1 MIKTRPLA
9 KFLGLNN
16 RLDPMVGSL
25 TEDGKPLTWEWQIQ
39 ADNVN
44 LTDSGRYVRRDG
56 YRPFIAL
63 PAVSSAFSTFDYQ
76 RLYVVS
82 NGELLQCHD
91 DGSTVLLADGLAGD
105 VWWAEA
111 NDIVY
116 VSGRRKLEILP
127 DGTVREWGVPT
138 PAGCRVTEG
147 SGRLA
152 AGRYQVCLTYT
163 DSFGREGGASV
174 ARDVAVTAG
183 GIVLSD
189 IPTRPGCYTN
199 IYLADRGTV
208 FSLAAMLPFTVTAF
222 SLATPPVG
230 RDLTTP
236 FVGEPP
242 AGMRQVCYFQGRLY
256 GAEPMPEANMTAVWF
271 SQPLGYHLFGGDDG
285 YLAVPGEVVQLG
297 ATLDDGPGAL
307 VICTRDEIFTYDGER
322 LVRVAAYGSP
332 PGLHMSRS
340 PDKKLYFWTTRGL
353 CRAVPFENLT
363 EGRVSVPPGV
373 TAGGAI
379 FHQHGY
385 VRYVATLQGGG
396 AAFNKR

>member
-1 MIKTRPLA
+1 MRKKFHMFFQDGIDFFA

-25 TEDGKPLTWEWQIQ
+25 TEDGKPLTWEWQTQ

-152 AGRYQVCLTYT
+152 AGRYQVCLG
-163 DSFGREGGASV
+163 FRA
-174 ARDVAVTAG
+174 ARNQATNVPVLVRCAG
-183 GIVLSD
+183 GS
-189 IPTRPGCYTN
+189 TR
-199 IYLADRGTV
+199 LTV
-208 FSLAAMLPFTVTAF
+208 NQ
-222 SLATPPVG
+222 
-230 RDLTTP
+230 RDETTP
-236 FVGEPP
+236 FNFVALGEFRFD
-242 AGMRQVCYFQGRLY
+242 AGSAGFVELTNHG
-256 GAEPMPEANMTAVWF
+256 T
-271 SQPLGYHLFGGDDG
+271 DG
-285 YLAVPGEVVQLG
+285 
-297 ATLDDGPGAL
+297 
-307 VICTRDEIFTYDGER
+307 
-322 LVRVAAYGSP
+322 RVAV
-332 PGLHMSRS
+332 
-340 PDKKLYFWTTRGL
+340 D
-353 CRAVPFENLT
+353 
-363 EGRVSVPPGV
+363 GV
-373 TAGGAI
+373 RWVWIGD
-379 FHQHGY
+379 
-385 VRYVATLQGGG
+385 
-396 AAFNKR
+396 